1 MVRERRRSR
10 SRWRMLIGL
19 AALAL
24 AVGGPWPA
32 TEASAAGLRDISSDL
47 RANHNVTLTGDAVVR
62 LTGGRLT
69 YTGVLSGK
77 GTFTVEGTGRLVLTK
92 DSDFTL
98 PRSRRRQKL
107 VTYNG
112 NHPLTRIDN
121 ADPPAVIVKQG
132 ATLQYGSGSGG
143 LGQIAHSVAVPGLSW
158 NTLNH
163 RIDGTLDLA
172 VHSKVHLGILSGTG
186 LVSARRSTWPGLSLA
201 GTHPF
206 SGELYIGTGADYG
219 ANEFVTSMPNV
230 KRIVNQGSAIH
241 SAANGVTTV
250 SRANYFSQFYGNDIN
265 YHTWGSGVVR
275 NTGVYSWS
283 DNGSKTRPRLSK
295 ASLNYAVV
303 PHQDNKRGINIEG
316 ATVQWG
322 DGTTHRFFLP
332 GNENTVY
339 LNMHFDGR
347 ERSKLTFNYN
357 GPVRLD
363 APISGGIYHATL
375 DAPGQGDVVIAG
387 TRGNAVTF
395 SAPQNYN
402 GSTTIGKGASLRL
415 GDGTAAGDS
424 ALLRSELFKIVNH
437 GALIV
442 QNTAKSAT
450 LAKISGPG
458 SLTQAGRA
466 GTILAGGTSYRGATV
481 ISRSTLRLT
490 AGNLSSS
497 SGVRLTKAK
506 AKLDLTGV
514 GSQTLQKLSGVSGST
529 VALGG
534 ALTLGDTRSS
544 TFGGSIS
551 GAASA
556 DVTKIGSGTLTLTG
570 ASHTPGATWTVRG
583 GAVALRSVAGAAP
596 ASVEAEVAVA
606 AGAELGGTQGVVT
619 GSVDNRGSVTG
630 SELSITGAYT
640 EQPDSILAA
649 TKLTVNGDVSL
660 AGELRLTPVPGSA
673 ELTVI
678 DHTGSGPINGTFSG
692 LPEGASV
699 AGRTISYHGGD
710 GNDVVLTGST
720 STGAAGAA
728 KSSTSVPKSTLA
740 ATRLGAE
747 ATSFGTIARLGSV
760 AAAAALMSVLFFFGH
775 RRRPRSVARNQP
787 GHV

>member
-1 MVRERRRSR
+1 VVRERSR

-19 AALAL
+19 AALTL

-32 TEASAAGLRDISSDL
+32 TGANAAGLRDISADL
-47 RANHNVTLTGDAVVR
+47 RANRNVTLTGDAVVR

-77 GTFTVEGTGRLVLTK
+77 GTFAVEGTGRLVLTK

-98 PRSRRRQKL
+98 PRSRQRQKL

-143 LGQIAHSVAVPGLSW
+143 LGQIGHYVAVPGLSW

-206 SGELYIGTGADYG
+206 SGKLYIGTGADFG
-219 ANEFVTSMPNV
+219 ANEFVTSMPNLKQV
-230 KRIVNQGSAIH
+230 VNQGSAIH
-241 SAANGVTTV
+241 SAADGVTLV

-283 DNGSKTRPRLSK
+283 DNGSKTHPRLSR
-295 ASLNYAVV
+295 AALNYAVV

-332 GNENTVY
+332 GNEKTVY

-363 APISGGIYHATL
+363 APISGGIYHATM

-424 ALLRSELFKIVNH
+424 GLLRSELFKIVNR

-442 QNTAKSAT
+442 QNTATPTT

-466 GTILAGGTSYRGATV
+466 ATTLAGGTSYRGATV
-481 ISRSTLRLT
+481 ITRSTLRLT
-490 AGNLSSS
+490 AGNLAAS

-506 AKLDLTGV
+506 TTLDLTGA
-514 GSQTLQKLSGVSGST
+514 GSQTLRRLSGVGGST

-534 ALTLGDTRSS
+534 ALTVGDAKSS
-544 TFGGSIS
+544 TFGGSLT
-551 GAASA
+551 GNATA
-556 DVTKIGSGTLTLTG
+556 DVTKVGSGTLTLTG
-570 ASHTPGATWTVRG
+570 VSRTPGGTWTVRD
-583 GAVALRSVAGAAP
+583 GALALRSVAGAAP
-596 ASVEAEVAVA
+596 ASVEAGVAVA
-606 AGAELGGTQGVVT
+606 AGATLGGTRGVVT
-619 GSVDNRGSVTG
+619 GSVDNRGAVTV
-630 SELSITGAYT
+630 SDLSIAGAYT
-640 EQPDSILAA
+640 EHPKSVLGS
-649 TKLTVNGDVSL
+649 TKLAVSGEVSL
-660 AGELRLTPVPGSA
+660 AGELHVKPAASAA
-673 ELTVI
+673 ELIVI

-710 GNDVVLTGST
+710 GNDVVLSGSAPAGG
-720 STGAAGAA
+720 SGAA
-728 KSSTSVPKSTLA
+728 KSANRPKTAVTTTPLHA
-740 ATRLGAE
+740 KP
-747 ATSFGTIARLGSV
+747 TSFGTVGRLGSV
-760 AAAAALMSVLFFFGH
+760 TAAAVLMSALFFFGH
-775 RRRPRSVARNQP
+775 RRRPRRIARNQP